1 MPTLKVKNNGV
12 WEKVAGG
19 GSSGGSDSSV
29 LIVTLDT
36 DTMTASHSAS
46 EVYTA
51 TTNGKMVFAKST
63 LGAMYN
69 LFMSAEE
76 GAGFST
82 TVVESGDSDNFAES
96 TYVFLLNDKTFS
108 FASQKINGIPS
119 GGTAGQ
125 VLTVGEDGKPVWVDA
140 PSGSSIELPFAEEV
154 EF

>member
-12 WEKVAGG
+12 WERVSG
-19 GSSGGSDSSV
+19 GSSGGSVDSSV
-29 LIVTLDT
+29 LIVALDT

-46 EVYTA
+46 EVYAA

-82 TVVESGDSDNFAES
+82 TVVESGTSDNFAES

-108 FASQKINGIPS
+108 FESQKINGIPS
-119 GGTAGQ
+119 GGTTGQ
-125 VLTVGEDGKPVWVDA
+125 VLTMGTDGKPAWVSLTA
-140 PSGSSIELPFAEEV
+140 SEEV
-154 EF
+154 QF